1 MRLAGFGKESVAH
14 RGPGIRVLHIYKDY
28 PPVLGGI
35 ELHVRLLAEAQARM
49 GYDVTVLTANP
60 GLLSE
65 EETRN
70 GVRLIRAGRLGTAA
84 STPVSLQ
91 MPRILRRLR
100 LHLAHLHFP
109 YPWGEVSQ
117 LLFGQAPCTVVTYHS
132 DIIRQ
137 KALLRFYRPV
147 MNRVLRRVR
156 GIIVTSGAYLE
167 SSPYLGEFRD
177 KCAVIPLGID
187 LKPFLRSYPSR
198 VRLLR
203 EFFAAPMV
211 LFVGKLRYYKGLE
224 TLIEAV
230 TDLDARLV
238 VLGKGPLEGK
248 LRDRVLSMKIGDK
261 VAFLG
266 EVTQEMLPA
275 YYQAADVLVLPSS
288 HRSEA
293 FGLVLVEAMASGLPV
308 VSTELGTG
316 TSFVNV
322 HGKTGLVVPPGD
334 PVSLKAAL
342 SVLLE
347 DGELRRQMGSRGR
360 VRALTEFSATK
371 MVHSVC
377 RFYDMH
383 LRA

>member
-1 MRLAGFGKESVAH
+1 M
-14 RGPGIRVLHIYKDY
+14 
-28 PPVLGGI
+28 
-35 ELHVRLLAEAQARM
+35 
-49 GYDVTVLTANP
+49 
-60 GLLSE
+60 
-65 EETRN
+65 
-70 GVRLIRAGRLGTAA
+70 
-84 STPVSLQ
+84 
-91 MPRILRRLR
+91 
-100 LHLAHLHFP
+100 
-109 YPWGEVSQ
+109 
-117 LLFGQAPCTVVTYHS
+117 VVTYHS

-137 KALLRFYRPV
+137 KTLLRFYRPM
-147 MNRVLRRVR
+147 MNRVLSSAR

-203 EFFAAPMV
+203 EFFAAPTV

-230 TDLDARLV
+230 ADLDARLV
-238 VLGKGPLEGK
+238 VLGEGPLDRK
-248 LRDRVLSMKIGDK
+248 LRDKVLSMKIGDK

-308 VSTELGTG
+308 ISTELGTG

-322 HGKTGLVVPPGD
+322 HGKTGVVVPPGD

-377 RFYDMH
+377 RFYDMQ